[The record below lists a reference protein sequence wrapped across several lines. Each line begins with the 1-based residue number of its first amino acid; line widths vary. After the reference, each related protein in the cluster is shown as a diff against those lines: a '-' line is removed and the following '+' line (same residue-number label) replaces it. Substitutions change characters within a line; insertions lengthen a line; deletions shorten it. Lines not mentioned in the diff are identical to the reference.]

1 MKKLM
6 PKLKGFTII
15 EVIIVLVIGAVIML
29 AVFVVVP
36 QLQRQNR
43 ESQMRQ
49 IAQRVLVAARE
60 LQEQG
65 QANCK
70 PADYDGGTDNR
81 NLTSCITSITGAL
94 KNPFSGASYLIQTN
108 NRAAGW
114 RDWIYVISNAKCVN
128 NSLTSG
134 NGAIG
139 VLYTVEPYLL
149 NTSNP
154 DRSTGIVRCVSD

>member
-49 IAQRVLVAARE
+49 AATRVLLAARE
-60 LQEQG
+60 CNNTGCGLTG
-65 QANCK
+65 NANVTGK
-70 PADYDGGTDNR
+70 IKNYTGIIKNPKTNLEYGYYSTIGGAALYANYMWIML
-81 NLTSCITSITGAL
+81 NTSCSSTNNH
-94 KNPFSGASYLIQTN
+94 NPIGASSGSI
-108 NRAAGW
+108 AV
-114 RDWIYVISNAKCVN
+114 IYN
-128 NSLTSG
+128 
-134 NGAIG
+134 
-139 VLYTVEPYLL
+139 VEPYQD
-149 NTSNP
+149 NTNQ
-154 DRSTGIVRCVSD
+154 DGQRRCVSD